1 MEDKNQP
8 NENVENKPQ
17 EQEVPVKE
25 EKVEETKKENKQEEV
40 KENKTESVENPA
52 KKEEV
57 ANEKVDAKF
66 NKSAEQPKATKKKSK
81 GKKVAIIVTLILII
95 AIAAAAVYY
104 FMFYSKPEEIY
115 KRTIQS
121 GIDSFVNNEEKN
133 KDYKTLKAGLKVD
146 FDVDLKDNSIIDKK
160 VLDLI
165 NKTDVGLEVQT
176 DKEAKQ
182 LVVDLQSNYD
192 KKALLNG
199 KVFVN
204 SDDEETYVYAK
215 DYLDKYIEVPMEDE
229 VYESLN
235 QLFEAQNKAV
245 DVKTPMSIL
254 KNELVAMIKP
264 EYCSSSKED
273 ITVNGQNVSATK
285 NTIKLNANQFK
296 TEITTLVNNLKSN
309 QNFINSF
316 EEKET
321 ITQALED
328 ILDELDDIDLSDED
342 ATIEFNLYTQ
352 GFMHDV
358 VKCSVTVNASY
369 QAVTLGVTKNA
380 ENNYEIEALLN
391 NAKIVSG
398 KINIEEKNE
407 NEGKLTFELNIDSV
421 GKFAMN
427 LEYSQKFNE
436 EIEKADTKNSV
447 EAEDLSSADQKKLMN
462 NFQKSQLYKLVQS
475 YSNSL
480 LTSSIKPST
489 SSSNSILSN
498 ATSSSSILNN
508 KTTKEDDIK
517 DNEILTY
524 DSKNKI
530 TYNIPTGYTVRKT
543 SDNYKTLEKGN
554 ASIRIS
560 SKISNKD
567 VYYTSLKANKDS
579 LEKGDIYKDV
589 TLTEMAKTTINGID
603 FYSATLSYKYGSSMT
618 ERSTT
623 YVWTEV
629 SEKYVL
635 DFELRQT
642 GEITDDEL
650 NQVLTIK
657 VEDVK

>member
-40 KENKTESVENPA
+40 KENKTESVEKPA

-447 EAEDLSSADQKKLMN
+447 EAEDLSLADQKKLMN

-543 SDNYKTLEKGN
+543 SDNYKTLEKGK

-567 VYYTSLKANKDS
+567 AYYTSLKANKDS
-579 LEKGDIYKDV
+579 LEKGDLYKDV

>member
-427 LEYSQKFNE
+427 LEYGQKFNE

-567 VYYTSLKANKDS
+567 AYYTSLKANKDS
-579 LEKGDIYKDV
+579 LEKGDLYKDV

>member
-8 NENVENKPQ
+8 NENVEKKPQ

-40 KENKTESVENPA
+40 KENKTESVEKPA

-567 VYYTSLKANKDS
+567 AYYTSLKANKDS

>member
-8 NENVENKPQ
+8 NENVEKKPQ

-40 KENKTESVENPA
+40 KENKTESVEKPA

-121 GIDSFVNNEEKN
+121 GIDSLVNNEEKN

-567 VYYTSLKANKDS
+567 AYYTSLKANKDS
-579 LEKGDIYKDV
+579 LEKGDLYKDV

>member
-121 GIDSFVNNEEKN
+121 GIDSLVNNEEKN

-447 EAEDLSSADQKKLMN
+447 KAEDLSSADQKKLMN

-567 VYYTSLKANKDS
+567 AYYTSLKANKDS
-579 LEKGDIYKDV
+579 LEKGDLYKDV

>member
-567 VYYTSLKANKDS
+567 AYYTSLKENKDS
-579 LEKGDIYKDV
+579 LEKGDLYKDV

>member
-8 NENVENKPQ
+8 NENVEKKPQ

-121 GIDSFVNNEEKN
+121 GIDSLVNNEEKN

-567 VYYTSLKANKDS
+567 AYYTSLKANKDS
-579 LEKGDIYKDV
+579 LEKGDLYKDV

>member
-8 NENVENKPQ
+8 NENVEKKPQ

-121 GIDSFVNNEEKN
+121 GIDSLVNNEEKN

-380 ENNYEIEALLN
+380 ENNYKIEALLN

-567 VYYTSLKANKDS
+567 AYYTSLKANKDS
-579 LEKGDIYKDV
+579 LEKGDLYKDV

>member
-40 KENKTESVENPA
+40 KENKTESVEKPA

-81 GKKVAIIVTLILII
+81 GKKVAIIITLILII

-121 GIDSFVNNEEKN
+121 GIDSLVNNEEKN

-567 VYYTSLKANKDS
+567 AYYTSLIANKDS
-579 LEKGDIYKDV
+579 LEKGDLYKDV

>member
-8 NENVENKPQ
+8 NENVEKKPQ

-40 KENKTESVENPA
+40 KENKTESVEKPA

-121 GIDSFVNNEEKN
+121 GIDSLVNNEEKN

-321 ITQALED
+321 ITQTLED

-391 NAKIVSG
+391 NAKMASG

-489 SSSNSILSN
+489 SGSNSILSN
-498 ATSSSSILNN
+498 ATSSNSILNN

-567 VYYTSLKANKDS
+567 AYYTSLKANKDS
-579 LEKGDIYKDV
+579 LEKGDLYKEV

-642 GEITDDEL
+642 DEITDDEL

>member
-328 ILDELDDIDLSDED
+328 ILDELDHIDLSDED

-567 VYYTSLKANKDS
+567 AYYTSLKANKDS
-579 LEKGDIYKDV
+579 LEKGDLYKDV

>member
-567 VYYTSLKANKDS
+567 AYYTS

>member
-121 GIDSFVNNEEKN
+121 GIDSLVNNEEKN

-192 KKALLNG
+192 KKQLLNG

-567 VYYTSLKANKDS
+567 AYYTSLKANKDS
-579 LEKGDIYKDV
+579 LEKGDLYKDV

>member
-447 EAEDLSSADQKKLMN
+447 EAEDLSLADQKKLMN

-543 SDNYKTLEKGN
+543 SDNYKTLEKGK

-567 VYYTSLKANKDS
+567 AYYTSLKANKDS
-579 LEKGDIYKDV
+579 LEKGDLYKDV

>member
-81 GKKVAIIVTLILII
+81 GKKVAIIVKLILII

-121 GIDSFVNNEEKN
+121 GIDSLVNNEEKN

-235 QLFEAQNKAV
+235 QLFEAQKKAL

-358 VKCSVTVNASY
+358 VKCSVTENASY

-498 ATSSSSILNN
+498 ATSSSSILKN
-508 KTTKEDDIK
+508 KTKKEDDIK
-517 DNEILTY
+517 DN
-524 DSKNKI
+524 
-530 TYNIPTGYTVRKT
+530 
-543 SDNYKTLEKGN
+543 
-554 ASIRIS
+554 
-560 SKISNKD
+560 
-567 VYYTSLKANKDS
+567 
-579 LEKGDIYKDV
+579 
-589 TLTEMAKTTINGID
+589 
-603 FYSATLSYKYGSSMT
+603 
-618 ERSTT
+618 
-623 YVWTEV
+623 
-629 SEKYVL
+629 
-635 DFELRQT
+635 
-642 GEITDDEL
+642 
-650 NQVLTIK
+650 
-657 VEDVK
+657 

>member
-121 GIDSFVNNEEKN
+121 GIDSLVNNEEKN

-369 QAVTLGVTKNA
+369 QAVTLGVKKNA

-567 VYYTSLKANKDS
+567 AYYTSLKANKDS
-579 LEKGDIYKDV
+579 LEKGDLYKDV

>member
-1 MEDKNQP
+1 MYTGNYECL
-8 NENVENKPQ
+8 ELFVKP
-17 EQEVPVKE
+17 EAG
-25 EKVEETKKENKQEEV
+25 KKGSVSLKKV
-40 KENKTESVENPA
+40 KENKTESVEKPA

-447 EAEDLSSADQKKLMN
+447 EAEDLSLADQKKLMN

-567 VYYTSLKANKDS
+567 AYYTSLKANKDS
-579 LEKGDIYKDV
+579 LEKGDLYKDV

>member
-17 EQEVPVKE
+17 EVPIKE

-40 KENKTESVENPA
+40 KENKTESVEKST

-204 SDDEETYVYAK
+204 SNDEETYVYAK

-321 ITQALED
+321 ITQTLED

-391 NAKIVSG
+391 NIKIASG

-489 SSSNSILSN
+489 SSS
-498 ATSSSSILNN
+498 ILNN

-567 VYYTSLKANKDS
+567 AYYTSLKANKDS
-579 LEKGDIYKDV
+579 LEKGDLYKDV

-603 FYSATLSYKYGSSMT
+603 FYSATLSYKYGSSTT
-618 ERSTT
+618 EHSTT

-642 GEITDDEL
+642 DEITDDEL

>member
-17 EQEVPVKE
+17 EQEEPVKE

-121 GIDSFVNNEEKN
+121 GIDSLVNNEEKN

-567 VYYTSLKANKDS
+567 AYYTSLKANKDS
-579 LEKGDIYKDV
+579 LEKGDLYKDV

>member
-8 NENVENKPQ
+8 NENVEKKPQ

-40 KENKTESVENPA
+40 KENKTESVEKPA

-121 GIDSFVNNEEKN
+121 GIDSLVNNEEKN

-321 ITQALED
+321 ITQTLED

-391 NAKIVSG
+391 NAKIASG

-447 EAEDLSSADQKKLMN
+447 EAEDLSLADQKKLMN

-567 VYYTSLKANKDS
+567 AYYTSLKANKDS
-579 LEKGDIYKDV
+579 LEKGDLYKDV

>member
-8 NENVENKPQ
+8 NENVEKKPQ

-40 KENKTESVENPA
+40 KENKTESVEKPA

-321 ITQALED
+321 ITQTLED

-391 NAKIVSG
+391 NAKMASG

-498 ATSSSSILNN
+498 ATSSNSILNN

-567 VYYTSLKANKDS
+567 AYYTSLKANKDS
-579 LEKGDIYKDV
+579 LEKGDLYKEV

-642 GEITDDEL
+642 DEITDDEL

>member
-121 GIDSFVNNEEKN
+121 GIDSLVNNEEKN

-309 QNFINSF
+309 QNFINIF

-567 VYYTSLKANKDS
+567 AYYTSLKANKDS
-579 LEKGDIYKDV
+579 LEKGDLYKDV

>member
-40 KENKTESVENPA
+40 KENKTESVEKPA

-121 GIDSFVNNEEKN
+121 GIDSLVNNEEKN

-447 EAEDLSSADQKKLMN
+447 EAEDLSLADQKKLMN

-543 SDNYKTLEKGN
+543 SDNYKTLEKGK

-567 VYYTSLKANKDS
+567 AYYTSLKANKDS
-579 LEKGDIYKDV
+579 LEKGDLYKDV

>member
-8 NENVENKPQ
+8 NENVEKKPQ

-121 GIDSFVNNEEKN
+121 GIDSLVNNEEKN

-567 VYYTSLKANKDS
+567 AYYTSLKANKDS

>member
-40 KENKTESVENPA
+40 KENKTESVEKPA

-81 GKKVAIIVTLILII
+81 GKKVAIIITLILII
-95 AIAAAAVYY
+95 AIATAAVYY

-121 GIDSFVNNEEKN
+121 GIDSLVNNEEKN

-176 DKEAKQ
+176 DKEVKQ

-567 VYYTSLKANKDS
+567 AYYTSLKANKDS
-579 LEKGDIYKDV
+579 LEKGDLYKDV

>member
-40 KENKTESVENPA
+40 KENKTESVEKPA

-81 GKKVAIIVTLILII
+81 GKKVAIIITLILII

-121 GIDSFVNNEEKN
+121 GIDSLVNNEEKN

-530 TYNIPTGYTVRKT
+530 TYNIPTGYTIRKT

-560 SKISNKD
+560 SKISI
-567 VYYTSLKANKDS
+567 KANKDS
-579 LEKGDIYKDV
+579 LEKGDLYKDV

>member
-40 KENKTESVENPA
+40 KENKTESVEKPA

-121 GIDSFVNNEEKN
+121 GIDSLVNNEEKN

-554 ASIRIS
+554 ASIRIL

-567 VYYTSLKANKDS
+567 AYYTSLKANKDS
-579 LEKGDIYKDV
+579 LEKGDLYKDV

>member
-40 KENKTESVENPA
+40 TESVENPA

-121 GIDSFVNNEEKN
+121 GIDSLVNNEEKN

-567 VYYTSLKANKDS
+567 AYYTSLKANKDS
-579 LEKGDIYKDV
+579 LEKGDLYKDV

>member
-1 MEDKNQP
+1 MIDKKLEEAFNDQI
-8 NENVENKPQ
+8 NKELFSEYLYHAMKIYFQ
-17 EQEVPVKE
+17 ELNLQGFVNWFDVQVQEERAHAVGMINYLNDRGG
-25 EKVEETKKENKQEEV
+25 KVELRAIEKPVIEGTTPLEVFEHVLRHEEYVTSRINALADVAEEV
-40 KENKTESVENPA
+40 KDRAAMHLLDWYIKEQVE
-52 KKEEV
+52 EE
-57 ANEKVDAKF
+57 ANVGGVL
-66 NKSAEQPKATKKKSK
+66 ATLR
-81 GKKVAIIVTLILII
+81 LI
-95 AIAAAAVYY
+95 
-104 FMFYSKPEEIY
+104 
-115 KRTIQS
+115 
-121 GIDSFVNNEEKN
+121 GD
-133 KDYKTLKAGLKVD
+133 
-146 FDVDLKDNSIIDKK
+146 
-160 VLDLI
+160 
-165 NKTDVGLEVQT
+165 
-176 DKEAKQ
+176 
-182 LVVDLQSNYD
+182 D

-328 ILDELDDIDLSDED
+328 ILDEIDLSDED

-567 VYYTSLKANKDS
+567 AYYTSLKANKDS
-579 LEKGDIYKDV
+579 LEKGDLYKDV

-650 NQVLTIK
+650 NQVLK
-657 VEDVK
+657 LKMLNKK

>member
-40 KENKTESVENPA
+40 KENKTESVEKPA

-321 ITQALED
+321 ITQTLED

-391 NAKIVSG
+391 NAKIASG

-567 VYYTSLKANKDS
+567 AYYTSLKANKDS
-579 LEKGDIYKDV
+579 LEKGDLYKEV
-589 TLTEMAKTTINGID
+589 TLTEMTKTTINGID

-642 GEITDDEL
+642 DEITDDEL

>member
-285 NTIKLNANQFK
+285 NTIKLNAN
-296 TEITTLVNNLKSN
+296 LKSN

-567 VYYTSLKANKDS
+567 AYYTSLKANKDS

>member
-40 KENKTESVENPA
+40 KENKTESVEKPA

-121 GIDSFVNNEEKN
+121 GIDSLVNNEEKN

-579 LEKGDIYKDV
+579 LEKGDLYKDV

>member
-8 NENVENKPQ
+8 NENVEKKPQ

-40 KENKTESVENPA
+40 KENKTESVEKPA

-121 GIDSFVNNEEKN
+121 GIDSLVNNEEKN
-133 KDYKTLKAGLKVD
+133 KDYKTLRAGLKVD

-391 NAKIVSG
+391 NAKIASG

-462 NFQKSQLYKLVQS
+462 NFQRSQLYKLVQS

-567 VYYTSLKANKDS
+567 AYYTSLKANKDS
-579 LEKGDIYKDV
+579 LEKGDLYKEV

-642 GEITDDEL
+642 DEITDDEL

>member
-17 EQEVPVKE
+17 EVPIKE

-40 KENKTESVENPA
+40 KENKTESVEKST

-328 ILDELDDIDLSDED
+328 MLDELDDIDLSGED

-391 NAKIVSG
+391 NIKIASG

-489 SSSNSILSN
+489 SSS
-498 ATSSSSILNN
+498 ILNN

-567 VYYTSLKANKDS
+567 AYYTSLKANKDS
-579 LEKGDIYKDV
+579 LEKGDLYKDV

-603 FYSATLSYKYGSSMT
+603 FYSATLSYKYGSSTT
-618 ERSTT
+618 EHSTT

-642 GEITDDEL
+642 DEITDDEL

>member
-447 EAEDLSSADQKKLMN
+447 EAEDLSLADQKKLMN

-498 ATSSSSILNN
+498 VTSSSSILNN

-543 SDNYKTLEKGN
+543 SDNYKTLEKGK

-567 VYYTSLKANKDS
+567 AYYTSLKANKDS
-579 LEKGDIYKDV
+579 LEKGDLYKDV

>member
-17 EQEVPVKE
+17 EQEVAVKE

-121 GIDSFVNNEEKN
+121 GIDSLVNNEEKN

-204 SDDEETYVYAK
+204 SDDEENYVYAK

-567 VYYTSLKANKDS
+567 AYYTSLKANKDS
-579 LEKGDIYKDV
+579 LEKGDLYKDV

>member
-8 NENVENKPQ
+8 NENVEKKPQ

-40 KENKTESVENPA
+40 KENKTESVEKPA

-121 GIDSFVNNEEKN
+121 RIDSLVNNEEKN

-321 ITQALED
+321 ITQTLED

-391 NAKIVSG
+391 NAKMASG

-489 SSSNSILSN
+489 SGSNSILSN
-498 ATSSSSILNN
+498 ATSSNSILNN

-567 VYYTSLKANKDS
+567 AYYTSLKANKDS
-579 LEKGDIYKDV
+579 LEKGDLYKEV

-642 GEITDDEL
+642 DEITDDEL

>member
-40 KENKTESVENPA
+40 KENKTESVEKPA

-121 GIDSFVNNEEKN
+121 GIDSLVNNEEKN

-508 KTTKEDDIK
+508 KEDDIK

-567 VYYTSLKANKDS
+567 AYYTSLKANKDS
-579 LEKGDIYKDV
+579 LEKGDLYKDV